1 MKTLAS
7 PQAPKLEP
15 NTFRVYLGTGRRQGT
30 ILLSEEE
37 YQRADRRM
45 REIGPQPEFFDQV
58 TDQKTGK
65 RLDLYREKCG
75 GDCYCA
81 VRAKPAKAV
90 LVCLERFVND
100 STGQVL
106 FTSQDRTTVRSRA
119 PQDEYT
125 RFLLEGKTATYV
137 YFLRHGRS
145 YEILAEADDPK
156 WKNFHPTHATKPDL
170 ARV

>member
-1 MKTLAS
+1 MTT
-7 PQAPKLEP
+7 QAPFQISKLEP
-15 NTFRVYLGTGRRQGT
+15 NTFRVFLGTGQREGK

-45 REIGPQPEFFDQV
+45 REVRGPEFFDQV
-58 TDQKTGK
+58 TDLKTGT
-65 RLDLYREKCG
+65 RYDLYRAKCG

-90 LVCLERFVND
+90 LVCMERFVND

-106 FTSQDRTTVRSRA
+106 FTSQDKTVQARA
-119 PQDEYT
+119 PQDKRT
-125 RFLLEGKTATYV
+125 QFLLKGRSAAYV
-137 YFLRHGRS
+137 YFLLRGRS
-145 YEILAEADDPK
+145 YEILAEVDDPK
-156 WKNFHPTHATKPDL
+156 WENFHPTHATKPNL